1 MKLQLKR
8 PASLLLA
15 LSVCA
20 ALAGC
25 GSTSEPASQ
34 ATEETAAEE
43 SASGSAAEDAY
54 AYLADFDYSSV
65 FDEKG
70 YLKGVTALDLSL
82 IHF

>member
-25 GSTSEPASQ
+25 GSTSEAASQ

-43 SASGSAAEDAY
+43 SAAMKVDKSRP
-54 AYLADFDYSSV
+54 
-65 FDEKG
+65 
-70 YLKGVTALDLSL
+70 
-82 IHF
+82 